1 MEGRRVGRKK
11 ENERILKL
19 SVVAASVVVLLAS
32 FVAVVPAGAQE
43 AEVTVSVKAP
53 EYVKEGDIFDVTINI
68 SDVTNLNIAQFD
80 LSFDSDVVEVKEVA
94 PGSIDDTEIPISAW
108 NPIDSDTIRVI
119 SELPGNMGVNGSGYL
134 AKMTFEVKGGEGDET
149 TLDLSNGLLYSNV
162 MVPKIIPGKEK
173 PDPVAVE
180 IPAKWVSAELKIGEE
195 KKDEEDEEP
204 PEITA
209 FEPPEAAVSS
219 AKGEQITFKVTVDQT
234 VEISWQLNGT
244 EMQRDEGVTEAAY
257 TNTSV
262 AVGTWNLSA
271 IATNTETDLST
282 THSWNWSVT
291 PTAPTAPT
299 ATTTPTATPTPT
311 NPTEAPG
318 VTPTPTLAPG
328 ETPTPTLA
336 GSPTPTSAP
345 GETPTPKATPK
356 PTPTPTQKEPGFEAV
371 FAIAVMLVV
380 AYVLVRSGNDK

>member
-53 EYVKEGDIFDVTINI
+53 EYVKEGEIFDVTINI

-94 PGSIDDTEIPISAW
+94 PGSIDDIEIPISAW
-108 NPIDSDTIRVI
+108 NLVDSGTIRVI
-119 SELPGNMGVNGSGYL
+119 SELSGGTGVNGSGYL
-134 AKMTFEVKGGEGDET
+134 ARITFEVKGGEGDET
-149 TLDLSNGLLYSNV
+149 TLDISDGLLGN
-162 MVPKIIPGKEK
+162 KDQEEIL
-173 PDPVAVE
+173 PD
-180 IPAKWVSAELKIGEE
+180 WVDDELKVGEE
-195 KKDEEDEEP
+195 KEDEEP

-209 FEPPEAAVSS
+209 EPPEAAVSS

-282 THSWNWSVT
+282 THSWIWSVT
-291 PTAPTAPT
+291 PT

-311 NPTEAPG
+311 PTPTEAPG

>member
-53 EYVKEGDIFDVTINI
+53 EYVKEGEIFDVTINI

-94 PGSIDDTEIPISAW
+94 PGSIDDTEIPISVW
-108 NPIDSDTIRVI
+108 TLVDSDTIRVI

-134 AKMTFEVKGGEGDET
+134 AKITFEVKGGEGDET

-180 IPAKWVSAELKIGEE
+180 IPANWVSAELKIGEE
-195 KKDEEDEEP
+195 KK
-204 PEITA
+204 
-209 FEPPEAAVSS
+209 
-219 AKGEQITFKVTVDQT
+219 QT
-234 VEISWQLNGT
+234 
-244 EMQRDEGVTEAAY
+244 
-257 TNTSV
+257 
-262 AVGTWNLSA
+262 
-271 IATNTETDLST
+271 
-282 THSWNWSVT
+282 
-291 PTAPTAPT
+291 
-299 ATTTPTATPTPT
+299 
-311 NPTEAPG
+311 
-318 VTPTPTLAPG
+318 
-328 ETPTPTLA
+328 
-336 GSPTPTSAP
+336 
-345 GETPTPKATPK
+345 
-356 PTPTPTQKEPGFEAV
+356 
-371 FAIAVMLVV
+371 
-380 AYVLVRSGNDK
+380 